1 MLAQART
8 VAYAMA
14 VPTVRPS
21 PAPGPLLSEAGVD
34 AWKGFLRAHSRLT
47 RELDEELRERHGVT
61 LGDFDV
67 LAQLAEAP
75 RGRLR
80 MCDLAAAVVLSPS
93 GLSRRC
99 DRLEREGLVARE
111 RSARDARNIE
121 ARLTPTGRRLLQ
133 RLRRSHRAGVK
144 DRFADRFSAEELE
157 TLRVLLV
164 RLTEGA

>member
-1 MLAQART
+1 MPAQVKT

-14 VPTVRPS
+14 VPTVCPS
-21 PAPGPLLSEAGVD
+21 PAPGPLPSEAGAD
-34 AWKGFLRAHSRLT
+34 PCKEFRRAHWRLT
-47 RELDEELRERHGVT
+47 RDLDAELRERHGDS
-61 LGDFDV
+61 LGHFD
-67 LAQLAEAP
+67 LIAQLAEAP
-75 RGRLR
+75 RGGLR

-157 TLRVLLV
+157 TLRVLLA